1 MWAQQLAEW
10 VHGAGAIGLAV
21 FVAAYCAATL
31 LLLPASLLT
40 AAAGWLYGPLLGTLV
55 VSPVSVAAAT
65 LAFLLGR
72 TGARQQVARRAARE
86 PRLAAIDAAIGRQ
99 RLHIVTL
106 LRLSPVI
113 PFGLLNYA
121 LGLTRVRLRDFALGS
136 FVGMLPATFL
146 YVYLGSAVTALSE
159 IGENAAG
166 AGAARRGLYWAG
178 LAATVAAT
186 FVITR
191 VARRGLTE
199 AIDGVSS

>member
-1 MWAQQLAEW
+1 MWAQQLVEW

-21 FVAAYCAATL
+21 FVTAYCAATL

-86 PRLAAIDAAIGRQ
+86 ARLADIDAAIGRQ
-99 RLHIVTL
+99 GLHIVTL

-121 LGLTRVRLRDFALGS
+121 LGLTRVRLRDFVLGS

-146 YVYLGSAVTALSE
+146 YVYLGSAVTALSQ
-159 IGENAAG
+159 IGEDAAA

-178 LAATVAAT
+178 LAATVAVT
-186 FVITR
+186 FVITS